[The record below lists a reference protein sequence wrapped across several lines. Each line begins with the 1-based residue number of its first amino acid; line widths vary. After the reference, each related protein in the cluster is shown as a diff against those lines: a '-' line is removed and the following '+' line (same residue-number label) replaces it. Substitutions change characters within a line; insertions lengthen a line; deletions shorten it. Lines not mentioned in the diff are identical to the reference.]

1 MSGDTFKQWLAHPAF
16 GLVMQCI
23 LFAAMFG
30 GMQVKLAEISTQL
43 QEVKFGIA
51 KLEDNRV
58 DYAAKFARIEN
69 EISQLQRQVY
79 SN

>member
-1 MSGDTFKQWLAHPAF
+1 MSGDTFKQWLSHPAF
-16 GLVMQCI
+16 GIVIQVV
-23 LFAAMFG
+23 LFSAMFG

-43 QEVKFGIA
+43 MEVKAEMVKIR
-51 KLEDNRV
+51 EDKV
-58 DYAAKFARIEN
+58 EYAAKFARIEN